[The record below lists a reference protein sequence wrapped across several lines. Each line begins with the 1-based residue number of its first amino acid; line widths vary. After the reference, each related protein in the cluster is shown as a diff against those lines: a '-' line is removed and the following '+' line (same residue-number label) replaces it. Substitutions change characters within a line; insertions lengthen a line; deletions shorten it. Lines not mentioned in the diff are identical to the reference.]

1 LCPFR
6 LPSLHGNDGICRS
19 RPVSWGH
26 KPVIPGHATHMAT
39 LGGAASM
46 TISSMTGFGRAAGTS
61 GAWTYLWEVRAV
73 NGKGLDV
80 RLRLPGGMEDVE
92 QRVRAV
98 AARHLKRGNV
108 QVSLKLD
115 CDEPVAAL
123 RINQP
128 ALQAA
133 VAAAHAVS
141 AALGGAPVSADAV
154 LAMRGVVEAVS
165 AETDPD
171 VTAARDAAL
180 VESANVAFAALAANR
195 AEEGKRLAGIIAAQL
210 DRIEQL
216 AAEASAN
223 PSRTPEAIR
232 EHLAVQV
239 ARLTGASPALDPD
252 RLHQEAVLLAVKA
265 DIQEEID
272 RLNAHVA
279 AARDLLASD
288 DQVGRKFEFLAQE
301 FNREANTL
309 CSKSGDSALT
319 RTGLDLKNTID
330 QLREQV
336 QNIE

>member
-1 LCPFR
+1 
-6 LPSLHGNDGICRS
+6 
-19 RPVSWGH
+19 
-26 KPVIPGHATHMAT
+26 
-39 LGGAASM
+39 M

-80 RLRLPGGMEDVE
+80 RLRLPGGMDDVE
-92 QRVRAV
+92 QKVRAL
-98 AARHLKRGNV
+98 AGKYLSRGNV

-128 ALQAA
+128 ALMAA
-133 VAAAHAVS
+133 VAAAREVS
-141 AALGGAPVSADAV
+141 QALGGAPASADAI

-171 VTAARDAAL
+171 ATAARDAAL

-195 AEEGKRLAGIIAAQL
+195 AEEGERLAGIVAAQL
-210 DRIEQL
+210 DRIEHL
-216 AAEASAN
+216 TAEAAAN

-232 EHLAVQV
+232 AHLAVQV
-239 ARLTGASPALDPD
+239 TRLTGSSPALDPE
-252 RLHQEAVLLAVKA
+252 RLHQEAMLLAVKA

-272 RLNAHVA
+272 RLVAHVA
-279 AARDLLASD
+279 AARDLLAGGGP
-288 DQVGRKFEFLAQE
+288 VGRKFDFLAQE